1 VWLRNQKERIVTQA
15 LVIGVDM
22 AKKDFAASSRVE
34 TVELVL
40 GKFVNEA
47 SGYRALQAQLDR
59 QCAAHGLTQIH
70 LIIEATG
77 GYEAALVAYAY
88 EQQWLVS
95 MPNPKQVRDWAKGVG
110 YRVKTAPGGHPVD
123 ARMLAHYGVER
134 HPPVPPQLALEVS
147 HLDSLLKRR
156 LDLEQALQKEQT
168 RLAELTGG
176 CPPGAGIAPQV
187 EESLQQVIEAL
198 TKALAELQHAI
209 DDLCQTHEPFRVNL
223 PRLLALPGIGPKVVL
238 PLLVKLFQW
247 QTWTHDQGNTKR
259 LVAYIGLDP
268 QPYESGRSVHK
279 HPAIS
284 KMGDKELRRL
294 LYMGALGGV
303 RGNNPLRDFYQR
315 LVGRGKAKKVALI
328 AAARKILVWA
338 GIIFTRQIDWNPD
351 LHQFGS

>member
-1 VWLRNQKERIVTQA
+1 MNQA

-22 AKKDFAASSRVE
+22 AKKDFAATSRVGE
-34 TVELVL
+34 TAADV
-40 GKFVNEA
+40 GKLPNQA
-47 SGYRALQAQLDR
+47 SGYASLQQQLNR
-59 QCAAHGLTQIH
+59 LCVEHGLTQIH

-110 YRVKTAPGGHPVD
+110 YRVKTDRVD
-123 ARMLAHYGVER
+123 ARILAHYGVER
-134 HPPVPPQLALEVS
+134 QPPVRPQLALEVS

-156 LDLEQALQKEQT
+156 LDLEQALRKEQT
-168 RLAELTGG
+168 QLSELTGR
-176 CPPGAGIAPQV
+176 PGISPKVQT
-187 EESLQQVIEAL
+187 SLQQMIEAL
-198 TKALAELQHAI
+198 TEALSEIQAALDE
-209 DDLCQTHEPFRVNL
+209 LCQSHAPFQQHIQ
-223 PRLLALPGIGPKVVL
+223 RLLALPGVGPKVVL

-247 QTWTHDQGNTKR
+247 QTWTHDKGDTNS

-279 HPAIS
+279 QPGIS
-284 KMGDKELRRL
+284 KMGDNELRRL

-303 RGNNPLRDFYQR
+303 RGNNPLKRFYQR
-315 LVGRGKAKKVALI
+315 LVGRGKAKKVALV

-338 GIIFTRQIDWNPD
+338 GTIFTRQIDWNPD
-351 LHQFGS
+351 FHQIGP